1 MIGMLKKDLR
11 IILFP
16 LSLLGIVLFGM
27 IGCST
32 GSHLERDYISDS
44 PSPQRQMSV
53 LVIPFRNLTVHPN
66 AGLALARLMATEL
79 RKEGVFDVRESPR
92 LESGSDG
99 PIPDE
104 PVAMARAAGVDAVLL
119 GFVTEYGYRYGFRKQ
134 PVVGIDLRLI
144 RTDGTVLWAASASE
158 AGSAYLGRDSV
169 TEAAQRMVMRLVQR
183 LSEQM
188 MTEGEQ

>member
-1 MIGMLKKDLR
+1 MIG
-11 IILFP
+11 
-16 LSLLGIVLFGM
+16 LLARCRQIALIPLFGGVVLWLA
-27 IGCST
+27 GCAT

-44 PSPQRQMSV
+44 PSPQRHMSV
-53 LVIPFRNLTVHPN
+53 LVLPFQNLTVHPK
-66 AGLALARLMATEL
+66 AGVALAGIMATEL
-79 RKEGVFDVRESPR
+79 RKEGIFEIQESPL
-92 LESGSDG
+92 LEGGDDDSVSAA
-99 PIPDE
+99 PI
-104 PVAMARAAGVDAVLL
+104 AMARAAGTDAVLL

-169 TEAAQRMVMRLVQR
+169 TEAAQRLVMRLVQR

-188 MTEGEQ
+188 MTEGK